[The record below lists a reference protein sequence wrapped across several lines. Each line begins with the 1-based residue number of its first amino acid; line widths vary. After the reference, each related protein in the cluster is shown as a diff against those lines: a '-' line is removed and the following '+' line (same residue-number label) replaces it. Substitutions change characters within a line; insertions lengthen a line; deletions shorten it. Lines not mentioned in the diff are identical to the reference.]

1 MLKISL
7 LLCIHITVCEH
18 RQMGAT
24 QSIAASY
31 TLLPIPPFHSS
42 SLKAQIFGTNSSLGG
57 KSYRVEK
64 SGRFSLVIFG
74 ANTAWDNSSLWVPDA
89 AVAVEP
95 STKRCHW
102 GSCWTKRW
110 QSSSFYGC
118 LALAW
123 PKYSPPTQKTVF
135 VPRHAL
141 VWNRP
146 LLANKA
152 ADLLYKDKNQKQKKK
167 TVRER
172 GNPGATQ

>member
-1 MLKISL
+1 MSTDKWEQI
-7 LLCIHITVCEH
+7 
-18 RQMGAT
+18 

-31 TLLPIPPFHSS
+31 KLLSIPPFHSS
-42 SLKAQIFGTNSSLGG
+42 SLKAQIFGASSSLGG

-64 SGRFSLVIFG
+64 SGHFSLVIFG

-89 AVAVEP
+89 AVALEP

-110 QSSSFYGC
+110 QLSSFYGC

-146 LLANKA
+146 LLADKA
-152 ADLLYKDKNQKQKKK
+152 AHHLIQGQKPKIKKK
-167 TVRER
+167 TVREW